1 MSPRLRPS
9 GPVHPVR
16 LHVAEPPP
24 GYALGRL
31 VIDASVLAACVFQES
46 QSDSAR
52 LLMFNRLLHA
62 PTVLPYELANIATRK
77 ARNQPELAAGL
88 SEMLQEALELGI
100 ALMPA
105 PAQIIYPLADR
116 YRLSA
121 YDAAYLWVAERLQA
135 PLATFD
141 ARLARAAQQHLNS
154 PQDPA
159 AL

>member
-1 MSPRLRPS
+1 MRPS
-9 GPVHPVR
+9 GTDHPAR

-24 GYALGRL
+24 GYAVGRL
-31 VIDASVLAACVFQES
+31 VIDASVLAACVFEES
-46 QSDSAR
+46 QSESAR
-52 LLMFNRLLHA
+52 LLMFNRMLHA

-77 ARNQPELAAGL
+77 ARNHPALAEGL
-88 SEMLQEALELGI
+88 SEMLNEALELGI

-105 PAQIIYPLADR
+105 PAQRIYPLADR

-121 YDAAYLWVAERLQA
+121 YDAAYLWVAEQLQA

-141 ARLARAAQQHLNS
+141 ARLARAAQQHLHS

-159 AL
+159 PS